1 MRSRRRSNVATNE
14 RRSALGRDHCPDRR
28 PVAPKCAP
36 AGKVALIA
44 DYLAHLEVERRMS
57 AHTLDA
63 YRRDLAPL
71 SEWAQAPGLAAPETL
86 QPEQLRAFVA
96 ADTPPGLPPK
106 RADSPRI
113 GTE

>member
-57 AHTLDA
+57 AHTPAA
-63 YRRDLAPL
+63 YRRDLAAL
-71 SEWAQAPGLAAPETL
+71 SAWAKAQGIADHETL
-86 QPEQLRAFVA
+86 HPTQPRPFSSEGRRAGQKGVRS
-96 ADTPPGLPPK
+96 G
-106 RADSPRI
+106 
-113 GTE
+113 